1 MSKLKITLDVARW
14 EFTRF
19 YKIKNELI
27 AVALMVGVAAIA
39 FVAMFFS
46 MQMDPKKPEI
56 VLVNED
62 VLNIDSTIYDNFTVH
77 HAGYTDIDEWKIK
90 VETGDV
96 AGLIIIET
104 VDKGEIYTSSKRPW
118 MRQLERL
125 LTGYRHQ
132 SVVSLSAIP
141 PETIEYLLQP
151 FTLDA
156 VYHDEQTMK
165 ERGTERAFAIGF
177 IVLMIVAILIGFGY
191 QFTAITGEKQQRIT
205 ELIVSA
211 ISPQTWIDGKILGIT
226 AISLVTIIFYGTIA
240 LAISLP
246 FAQYFGPGI
255 FEWIAHMSV
264 WKFLAF
270 LLLSMLGLLLWN
282 SFFTAVAATIND
294 PSTSMRG
301 VFMMLPVLSVVFA
314 PGAIR
319 HPDSTFIAFLGIF
332 PGTSSTMLPARM
344 VLTNVQVWEFFLAV
358 LLLIGAIWLFRK
370 TAAKIFSFGM
380 LTYGKEPG
388 LSEMWRW
395 VKES

>member
-1 MSKLKITLDVARW
+1 MSKLKLTLDVARW

-27 AVALMVGVAAIA
+27 SVALMVGVAAIA

-46 MQMDPKKPEI
+46 LQIESKKPEI
-56 VLVNED
+56 VLVNKD
-62 VLNIDSTIYDNFTVH
+62 VLNIDSTMYDNFTVH
-77 HAGYTDIDEWKIK
+77 YADYTDIDKWKTR
-90 VETGDV
+90 VDNGHV
-96 AGLIIIET
+96 AGLVIIET
-104 VDKGEIYTSSKRPW
+104 VDRGEIYIRTKRPW
-118 MRQLERL
+118 TRQLEKL

-156 VYHDEQTMK
+156 VYHDEQTRK
-165 ERGTERAFAIGF
+165 ERGTEQAFAIGF

-191 QFTAITGEKQQRIT
+191 QFAAITGEKQQRIT

-211 ISPQTWIDGKILGIT
+211 ISPQTWIDGKILGVT
-226 AISLVTIIFYGTIA
+226 AICLVTIIFYGTLA
-240 LAISLP
+240 LALSLP

-255 FEWIAHMSV
+255 LESIAHMNV
-264 WKFLAF
+264 LKFLAF
-270 LLLSMLGLLLWN
+270 LLLSLLGLLLWN

-301 VFMMLPVLSVVFA
+301 AFMMLPLLSVIFA

-319 HPDSTFIAFLGIF
+319 HPDSTFIAFLGVF
-332 PGTSSTMLPARM
+332 PGTSSTVLPARM

-370 TAAKIFSFGM
+370 AAAKIFSFGM
-380 LTYGKEPG
+380 LMYGKEPG
-388 LSEMWRW
+388 LREMWRW